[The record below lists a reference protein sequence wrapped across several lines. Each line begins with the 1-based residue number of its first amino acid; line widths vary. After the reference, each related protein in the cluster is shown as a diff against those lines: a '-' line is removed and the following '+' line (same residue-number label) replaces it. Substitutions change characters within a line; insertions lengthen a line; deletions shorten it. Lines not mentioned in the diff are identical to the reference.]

1 MDYIEEYQKAF
12 RQGFDRGDNKKT
24 RDNFYTNAKIDVKRA
39 IEKGQIY
46 NKKYSLYDII
56 EGKA

>member
-24 RDNFYTNAKIDVKRA
+24 RDNFYTNAKIDVERA

-46 NKKYSLYDII
+46 RLKHSLHHII